1 MKTLFIAA
9 LLTSAISFA
18 QTTTSGDVTLVT
30 PMFDS
35 LKATMKDMSKK
46 LKTIAAQA
54 KDPSKNADSEKLAL
68 ELAKSTA
75 DAKLH
80 IPTKTAPDKAGQDL
94 YIHMID
100 GVIQSANDLALAFH
114 ENDNAKAIIILST
127 MSQQKKDGHQRF
139 ED

>member
-1 MKTLFIAA
+1 MKM
-9 LLTSAISFA
+9 LLVASLLISSISFA
-18 QTTTSGDVTLVT
+18 QTPTSGDTTPAV
-30 PMFDS
+30 PMFNS
-35 LKATMKDMSKK
+35 LKDTMKDMSKK
-46 LKTIAAQA
+46 LKAIAAQA

-100 GVIQSANDLALAFH
+100 GVIQSSKDLAQAFH
-114 ENDNAKAIIILST
+114 DNDNAKAIIILNT
-127 MSQQKKDGHQRF
+127 MSQQKKDGHDRF
-139 ED
+139 D

>member
-1 MKTLFIAA
+1 MKM
-9 LLTSAISFA
+9 LLVASLLISSISFA
-18 QTTTSGDVTLVT
+18 QTPTSGDTTPAV
-30 PMFDS
+30 PMFNS
-35 LKATMKDMSKK
+35 LKDTMKDMSKK
-46 LKTIAAQA
+46 LKAIAAQA
-54 KDPSKNADSEKLAL
+54 KDPSKNANSEKLAL

-100 GVIQSANDLALAFH
+100 GVIQSANDLAKAFH
-114 ENDNAKAIIILST
+114 NNDNATAIIILNT
-127 MSQQKKDGHQRF
+127 LSQQKKEGHERF